1 MAKKC
6 PPGVIC
12 FENVTIF
19 FLLILMMLMIY
30 LGNNNKGF
38 FTEKEHNIVMPTQ
51 NAIIEM
57 PRQHKMPF
65 NIPTQRQDSNFSQLG
80 MLTKTNSD
88 GDNTIL
94 PLFGKQ
100 TNASRGKWNYFSM
113 SDQNNSI
120 RLPLSF
126 NGKNG
131 SDEYGID
138 EISNGDNVYLEGHND
153 TFEVTLY
160 KNNDFTYNNYL

>member
-30 LGNNNKGF
+30 LVNNNKNF
-38 FTEKEHNIVMPTQ
+38 LSTKENTVYMPTQ
-51 NAIIEM
+51 SAIIEM
-57 PRQHKMPF
+57 PRQTTMPF
-65 NIPTQRQDSNFSQLG
+65 NIPTQRQDSNYSQIG
-80 MLTKTNSD
+80 MLTKSNSD
-88 GDNTIL
+88 GENTIL

-100 TNASRGKWNYFSM
+100 TNASRSKWNYYSM

-131 SDEYGID
+131 TDEYGID
-138 EISNGDNVYLEGHND
+138 EISNGDNVYIEGHND

-160 KNNDFTYNNYL
+160 KNNDFTYNSYL

>member
-1 MAKKC
+1 MGKHAA
-6 PPGVIC
+6 
-12 FENVTIF
+12 
-19 FLLILMMLMIY
+19 Y
-30 LGNNNKGF
+30 D
-38 FTEKEHNIVMPTQ
+38 
-51 NAIIEM
+51 
-57 PRQHKMPF
+57 R
-65 NIPTQRQDSNFSQLG
+65 D
-80 MLTKTNSD
+80 LTKTNSD

>member
-12 FENVTIF
+12 FENITIF

-30 LGNNNKGF
+30 LGNNNKKF
-38 FTEKEHNIVMPTQ
+38 FTSKENTVYMPTQ
-51 NAIIEM
+51 NSIIEM
-57 PRQHKMPF
+57 PRQTTMPI
-65 NIPTQRQDSNFSQLG
+65 NIPTQRQDSNYSQIG
-80 MLTKTNSD
+80 MLTKSNSD
-88 GDNTIL
+88 GENTIL

-100 TNASRGKWNYFSM
+100 SNARRSKWNYHSM

-131 SDEYGID
+131 SNEYGID

-160 KNNDFTYNNYL
+160 KNNDFTYNSYL